1 MTESNR
7 NRTLLFTGKGKGKTT
22 AALGMAVR
30 AAGHDM
36 RTAVVQFIKS
46 NSNTGE
52 IAALRHVPGI
62 EIIQAGLG
70 FLPPKGTH
78 TFTEHRHAAQAG
90 LELTQQLLT
99 SGDWDMIVLDEIAY
113 AVAKGLLE
121 EYAVIQAVHQA
132 APEMIVVM
140 TGRFASV
147 GLVELA
153 DTVTEM
159 RPVKHAFETGWKAQ
173 PGVEY

>member
-1 MTESNR
+1 MTGSNR

-22 AALGMAVR
+22 AALGIALR

-46 NSNTGE
+46 NTNTGE

-62 EIIQAGLG
+62 EIIQVVLG

-78 TFTEHRHAAQAG
+78 TFTEHQHAAQAG
-90 LELTQQLLT
+90 LALTQQLLG
-99 SGDWDMIVLDEIAY
+99 SGEWDVIVLDEIAY
-113 AVAKGLLE
+113 AVARGLLE
-121 EYAVIQAVHQA
+121 EHTVIQALRQA
-132 APEMIVVM
+132 APGMIVVM
-140 TGRFASV
+140 TGRLASV
-147 GLVELA
+147 GLTELA

-159 RPVKHAFETGWKAQ
+159 HPVKHAFETGWKAQ